1 MINLAVRNLKI
12 FFRDK
17 SSVFFSFLSVI
28 IIIGL
33 YVLFLGDVITSDMDG
48 LPGVR
53 FLMDSWIASGLMA
66 VTSITSTMGA
76 FGIMVEDRARKNN
89 RDFLTAPLKRST
101 IAGGYVVSTYLIGV
115 IISLVT
121 LVLIELYIVA
131 YGGSLLPFTS
141 LLKVVG
147 LILLSVLSSSAMVF
161 FITSFFK
168 SMNAFSTASTILGT
182 LIGFLTGIYIP
193 IGVLPE
199 SIGWVI
205 KLFPVSHAA
214 LLFRHVF
221 MAEPMSATF
230 ANVPESVVAAFNTE
244 MGMVFQY
251 GEYTATPLVH
261 LIVLIAVDIVF
272 FLLSVWSISR
282 KRKG

>member
-1 MINLAVRNLKI
+1 
-12 FFRDK
+12 
-17 SSVFFSFLSVI
+17 
-28 IIIGL
+28 
-33 YVLFLGDVITSDMDG
+33 
-48 LPGVR
+48 
-53 FLMDSWIASGLMA
+53 
-66 VTSITSTMGA
+66 
-76 FGIMVEDRARKNN
+76 
-89 RDFLTAPLKRST
+89 
-101 IAGGYVVSTYLIGV
+101 
-115 IISLVT
+115 
-121 LVLIELYIVA
+121 
-131 YGGSLLPFTS
+131 
-141 LLKVVG
+141 
-147 LILLSVLSSSAMVF
+147 
-161 FITSFFK
+161 
-168 SMNAFSTASTILGT
+168 MNAFSTASTILGT

-261 LIVLIAVDIVF
+261 LIVLIAVAIVF

>member
-1 MINLAVRNLKI
+1 MLNLAVRNLKI

-17 SSVFFSFLSVI
+17 ASVFFSFLSSHYYYRPVRPVFGGCDHCWHGRNARRALSDGQLDCI
-28 IIIGL
+28 RADGG
-33 YVLFLGDVITSDMDG
+33 YVHYFHN
-48 LPGVR
+48 
-53 FLMDSWIASGLMA
+53 
-66 VTSITSTMGA
+66 GA
-76 FGIMVEDRARKNN
+76 FGIMVEDRARKNS

-121 LVLIELYIVA
+121 LVLIEVYIVA
-131 YGGSLLPFTS
+131 YGGSILPFSS

-168 SMNAFSTASTILGT
+168 SMNAFSTASTVLGT

-199 SIGWVI
+199 SIGWII
-205 KLFPVSHAA
+205 KIFPVSHSA
-214 LLFRHVF
+214 LLFRQVF
-221 MAEPMSATF
+221 MAEPMAATF
-230 ANVPESVVAAFNTE
+230 ANVRN
-244 MGMVFQY
+244 
-251 GEYTATPLVH
+251 PLSPN
-261 LIVLIAVDIVF
+261 LTGKWAWYF
-272 FLLSVWSISR
+272 SMASIPPRRLCICSC
-282 KRKG
+282 